1 MSEKNLRSNGI
12 TNIINALITNI
23 KELLTLQITPS
34 QSKIKT
40 STSSNNSDWGS
51 LSFDTLAIRSCT
63 DDEVNAR
70 VVLLREV
77 VIIVLPTTAEVRR
90 RLLLNAATLLV
101 ASNGEVNIIFR
112 VAAVKFM
119 VRSDGSEEA
128 LMRIRANYGRSNYSL
143 C

>member
-1 MSEKNLRSNGI
+1 MKFLEKNLRSNGI
-12 TNIINALITNI
+12 TNINAPITNI

-40 STSSNNSDWGS
+40 STASNNSDWGS

-119 VRSDGSEEA
+119 VRPDGSEDA
-128 LMRIRANYGRSNYSL
+128 LDADSCKL
-143 C
+143 WKVEL